1 MVNADAARTVKPALV
16 PAPPN
21 APLLV
26 TLPALERTSAVVRPP
41 LHTTSRPVSFDYFHL
56 QRPDTNAIVIPPTLP
71 VAVPHPLAPHHR
83 RIPIPT
89 PTAAV

>member
-26 TLPALERTSAVVRPP
+26 TLPALERTSAAVRPP
-41 LHTTSRPVSFDYFHL
+41 ASYNESAHL
-56 QRPDTNAIVIPPTLP
+56 I
-71 VAVPHPLAPHHR
+71 
-83 RIPIPT
+83 
-89 PTAAV
+89 